1 MIVRVRGPPLR
12 RRRKGAFF
20 WVVVVYKFDHK
31 DLLGIEQLSVSDINV
46 ILDTADA
53 FLEISSRD
61 IKKVPTLRGKS
72 IITLFYEPST
82 RTKASFEMAAKR
94 LSADTLSLSA
104 NESSMVKGETLID
117 TAQNLE
123 AMNPDIIVLRHPS
136 SGAPH
141 LLAEHL
147 NAGVINAG
155 DGMHEHPSQALLDLF
170 TIRKKKGR
178 IKGLR
183 VVIVGDIAHSR
194 VARSD
199 IVALRKMGAQVTVS
213 GPPTMIPP
221 DIESFGVKVVFD
233 PARALKNKDVIIVLP
248 IQLERQQGIL
258 FPSLREYSIF
268 FGLNQELL
276 KGAKTDVIIM
286 HPGPINR
293 GVEITGDVA
302 DGPLSV
308 ILDQV
313 SNGVAIRMA
322 LLYLLIGGGRGDNLD

>member
-1 MIVRVRGPPLR
+1 MYT
-12 RRRKGAFF
+12 FN
-20 WVVVVYKFDHK
+20 HK
-31 DLLGIEQLSVSDINV
+31 DLLGIDQLSVGDINM

-72 IITLFYEPST
+72 IINFFYEPST
-82 RTKASFEMAAKR
+82 ITKASFEMAAKR

-104 NESSMVKGETLID
+104 NESSMAKGETLID
-117 TAQNLE
+117 TAQNLQ

-141 LLAEHL
+141 FLAKHL
-147 NAGVINAG
+147 EAGVINAG

-183 VVIVGDIAHSR
+183 VVIIGDIAHSR
-194 VARSD
+194 VAGSD
-199 IVALRKMGAQVTVS
+199 IRALKKMGAEVTVS
-213 GPPTMIPP
+213 GPPTMIPA
-221 DIESFGVKVVFD
+221 DVASLGTQVVLD
-233 PARALKNKDVIIVLP
+233 PVRALKNKDVIMMLR
-248 IQLERQQGIL
+248 IQLERQSGIL
-258 FPSLREYSIF
+258 FPSLREYSNF
-268 FGLNQELL
+268 FGLNKELL
-276 KGAKTDVIIM
+276 KGAKKDVIIM

-293 GVEITGDVA
+293 GVEITWDVA

-322 LLYLLIGGGRGDNLD
+322 LLYLLIGGE